1 MLRLKGKFSLLSSSR
16 REENNVE
23 RRKSPL
29 KIWQVLSK
37 VALYYHKASFLMLG
51 WRELSYSSS
60 LILCVRGVELI
71 IKYPSIYSLLKDDTL
86 FFSSQNADTADPFHC
101 LAQL

>member
-37 VALYYHKASFLMLG
+37 VALSVLPQSFFPDARMEG
-51 WRELSYSSS
+51 TELFQFFDSLCQSSGANYKIFFH
-60 LILCVRGVELI
+60 ILSVEG
-71 IKYPSIYSLLKDDTL
+71 
-86 FFSSQNADTADPFHC
+86 
-101 LAQL
+101 

>member
-1 MLRLKGKFSLLSSSR
+1 MLK
-16 REENNVE
+16 EENLLL
-23 RRKSPL
+23 KSGRYCGR
-29 KIWQVLSK
+29 WLS
-37 VALYYHKASFLMLG
+37 LYYHKASFLMLG